1 MATRA
6 VAKRRRTVTRYV
18 RRGYRRAS
26 KMTLPIALIA
36 GVIPGLSRMWT
47 HFTNPGLHGQPNG
60 FAAMGVE
67 AGRIYLG
74 LDTRTGQFNMA
85 WMSLGTGPVLLGAIV
100 HKFIGGTLGV
110 NRMLART
117 KIPLLRL

>member
-1 MATRA
+1 MPRA
-6 VAKRRRTVTRYV
+6 RKNSRRRTVTRYA
-18 RRGYRRAS
+18 RRGYRRVK

-36 GVIPGLSRMWT
+36 GTIPGLSRLWT
-47 HFTNPGLHGQPNG
+47 HFQNPSLHAQPNG

-74 LDTRTGQFNMA
+74 LDTRNGKFNVG
-85 WMSLGTGPVLLGAIV
+85 WMSFGTGPILLGGIV

-117 KIPLLRL
+117 GIPLLRL